1 MAVPLIQQW
10 RVGTYILNKKIRGI
24 EKYPL
29 VLMLEPLF
37 RCNLACPGCGK
48 IDYEEKIIG
57 KEYTKEQFLE
67 AVPNAR
73 TVPQIFID
81 DKYVGG
87 YNELLDFLES
97 DTN

>member
-1 MAVPLIQQW
+1 MKATIWSTPTCNFCVKAKTTLN
-10 RVGTYILNKKIRGI
+10 IL
-24 EKYPL
+24 
-29 VLMLEPLF
+29 
-37 RCNLACPGCGK
+37 K

-57 KEYTKEQFLE
+57 KEYTKGQFLE

>member
-1 MAVPLIQQW
+1 MRATIWSTPTCNFCVKAKRTLDSLNIPYLENM
-10 RVGTYILNKKIRGI
+10 VG
-24 EKYPL
+24 
-29 VLMLEPLF
+29 
-37 RCNLACPGCGK
+37 
-48 IDYEEKIIG
+48 D
-57 KEYTKEQFLE
+57 EYTKEDFLE

-81 DKYVGG
+81 GKHIGG

>member
-1 MAVPLIQQW
+1 M
-10 RVGTYILNKKIRGI
+10 
-24 EKYPL
+24 
-29 VLMLEPLF
+29 
-37 RCNLACPGCGK
+37 
-48 IDYEEKIIG
+48 EKIIG

-81 DKYVGG
+81 DKHVGG

-97 DTN
+97 NTNCTKCFGRLHSQAPWA